1 MNLDLV
7 GFGGCM
13 VAFVRAGMVEAFNQ
27 SVRLAYYG
35 KVGSK
40 KSALVYQIDRFPVN
54 LNLDRL
60 GIFVSIASSRLA
72 GFPVSAEGLSF

>member
-1 MNLDLV
+1 
-7 GFGGCM
+7 
-13 VAFVRAGMVEAFNQ
+13 VEPE
-27 SVRLAYYG
+27 YG

-60 GIFVSIASSRLA
+60 EIFVSIASSRLA
-72 GFPVSAEGLSF
+72 GFPVSAEGLLL